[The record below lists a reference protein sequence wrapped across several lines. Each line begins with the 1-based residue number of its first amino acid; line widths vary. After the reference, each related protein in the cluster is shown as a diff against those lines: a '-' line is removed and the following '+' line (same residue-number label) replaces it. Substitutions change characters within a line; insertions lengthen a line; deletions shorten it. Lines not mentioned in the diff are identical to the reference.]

1 MKITVNARLSQE
13 ALNVILK
20 TQKEKIEIIDEFCKK
35 ENIELLLYKDAEL
48 EYEFKQQNNKNKV
61 TTKKVEV
68 RTNAKRDKIS

>member
-48 EYEFKQQNNKNKV
+48 EYEFIKQNNKNKV